1 MKKILFLLFPLFL
14 FSCSNYS
21 SNESS
26 EYDVELVE
34 LGEEA
39 DKSLAFNQDMD
50 GDMQIVPR
58 TTQQQI
64 SQSTPTPIQKKS
76 LLKIIKEAD
85 LGIRVED
92 YATAR
97 KQIDAL
103 LQKYDAYI
111 SSENESKSGSWIS
124 NRLSIRI
131 PVTHFDAFMGSVGDI
146 AERVTHKQITAKD
159 VSRRYVDIESRLK
172 TKKEVREKYSSFLKN
187 AKNIEEMLAVE
198 EKVRLLTEEIES
210 KEAELRYLSD
220 KVNYSTITLSINQ
233 KLDYVFED
241 PDYAEPSFF
250 QRVNRAFETGWH
262 GILHLIVGITTV
274 WPLVLIGIILFLAL
288 RRLFRPKA
296 NATKKE

>member
-26 EYDVELVE
+26 KYDESMELE
-34 LGEEA
+34 LREET
-39 DKSLAFNQDMD
+39 DGNLAFNQDMQ
-50 GDMQIVPR
+50 DMQVVPR
-58 TTQQQI
+58 TTKQQP
-64 SQSTPTPIQKKS
+64 SPPSLELPKKKNT
-76 LLKIIKEAD
+76 LKIIKEAN

-92 YATAR
+92 YKRAR
-97 KQIDAL
+97 KQVDGL

-111 SSENESKSGSWIS
+111 SSENESKSGNWIT
-124 NRLSIRI
+124 NHLTIRI
-131 PVTHFDAFMGSVGDI
+131 PSKHFDTFMGSVGDI
-146 AERVTHKQITAKD
+146 AERITHKRITASD
-159 VSRRYVDIESRLK
+159 VTKRYVDIESRLK
-172 TKKEVREKYSSFLKN
+172 TKKEVRDKYNSFLKN

-198 EKVRLLTEEIES
+198 EKVRLLTEEIEA
-210 KEAELRYLSD
+210 KEAELRYLND

-250 QRVNRAFETGWH
+250 QRIGKAFETGWH

-296 NATKKE
+296 NVIKKE